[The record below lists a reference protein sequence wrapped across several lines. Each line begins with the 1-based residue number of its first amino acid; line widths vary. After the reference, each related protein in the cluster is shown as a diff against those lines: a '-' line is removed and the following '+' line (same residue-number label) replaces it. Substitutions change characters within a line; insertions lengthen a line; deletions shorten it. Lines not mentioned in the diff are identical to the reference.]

1 MQKTSFNSG
10 YLFAALTVAIWAGFI
25 VISRL
30 GGTSLLT
37 AFDVAALRFGAASL
51 ALLPFWWMRRAS
63 VKLFNRRN
71 AALALTGGVGYAL
84 LAYSGFK
91 LAPAAHAAVLMP
103 GVLPFQIA
111 LCAWLLL
118 GERPNGTRWLALL
131 LIAAG
136 VMCLAVDVFQGGQI
150 AWAGDLL
157 FLSASASW
165 ALYTVLGRRWAA
177 DPWDATIAVTVLATL
192 VYLPI
197 YLLFLPKHL
206 AVVSGAAL
214 ITQALYQGVIV
225 AVVAM
230 LLYMKALV
238 KIGPTRLGTFMAAVP
253 ASAGLISAPLL
264 GEALSPWMIAGLLC
278 VSIGAWI
285 GSRYSRVVWLTTEL
299 KRDEGLT

>member
-1 MQKTSFNSG
+1 MQKTSFNRG
-10 YLFAALTVAIWAGFI
+10 YLFAVLTVAIWAGFI

-71 AALALTGGVGYAL
+71 AVLALTGGVGYAL

-111 LCAWLLL
+111 LYAWLLL
-118 GERPNGTRWLALL
+118 GERPNGARWIALL
-131 LIAAG
+131 LIAVG
-136 VMCLAVDVFQGGQI
+136 VMCLATDVFQGGHI
-150 AWAGDLL
+150 AWTGDLL

-165 ALYTVLGRRWAA
+165 ALYTVLVRRWAV
-177 DPWDATIAVTVLATL
+177 DPWNATIGVTFLATL

-197 YLLFLPKHL
+197 YLLFLPRHL
-206 AVVSGAAL
+206 AAASAVA
-214 ITQALYQGVIV
+214 IVTQALYQGVIV

-230 LLYMKALV
+230 ILYMKALV
-238 KIGPTRLGTFMAAVP
+238 KIGPTRLGTFMAVVP
-253 ASAGLISAPLL
+253 AIAGLISAPLL
-264 GEALSPWMIAGLLC
+264 GEALSPWIIAGLLF
-278 VSIGAWI
+278 VSSGAWI
-285 GSRYSRVVWLTTEL
+285 GSRYSSVVSPPVGL
-299 KRDEGLT
+299 KRGEGLA